1 MSISQDSSQK
11 EANITIT
18 RAASRHIRN
27 QLTQTQAAFLR
38 LGIKESGCNGFM
50 YMLDFLETPET
61 DDHCYDFGDD
71 VRVCVRD
78 ADLELV
84 AGTEVDMITQ
94 GLNSALVFKN
104 PKATSYCGCGESF
117 AVGAAPATPGAADD
131 LTDEVATD
139 VGNS

>member
-1 MSISQDSSQK
+1 MSISQDYSQK
-11 EANITIT
+11 DANIAITPEAN
-18 RAASRHIRN
+18 RHIRN
-27 QLTQTQAAFLR
+27 QLTQTQANFLR

-50 YMLDFLETPET
+50 YMLDFLETPEA
-61 DDHCYDFGDD
+61 DDHCYDFGED
-71 VRVCVRD
+71 VKVCVRD

-117 AVGAAPATPGAADD
+117 AVGTPPATPGTSDD
-131 LTDEVATD
+131 LIDDLATD